1 MCGAH
6 GAKEA
11 TKSRD
16 RVSMKTPEAQGVR
29 GPRGHRGEAT
39 GQTVLSCT
47 LLGPAR
53 RTSAALDAGQWGSR
67 RSAGPRDAP

>member
-11 TKSRD
+11 NKSRD
-16 RVSMKTPEAQGVR
+16 RVSTKTPEAQGMR
-29 GPRGHRGEAT
+29 GPREHRGEAT

-47 LLGPAR
+47 RLGPAR
-53 RTSAALDAGQWGSR
+53 GASTALDAGRWGSR
-67 RSAGPRDAP
+67 RSARPRDAP